1 MNKMT
6 EQRRRILESVKAIKK
21 HIPVK
26 LKPKFALIVD
36 DNYTL
41 PYGINILKKLD
52 YKDIPPK
59 IDNFDKENKGKIYFA
74 KAGSRD
80 LIIFKGRFHFYEG
93 YSMRDIGH
101 IIYIM
106 SYLGIEKILSID
118 EVANLNPRFECGE
131 LALSYDHINLMG
143 DNPLI
148 GENDEELG
156 IRFPDMSN
164 AYDKKV
170 FERIVKVFQDNK
182 VRINESVYLSIIGP
196 QTETE
201 AEARFY
207 REIGSDVLGYSL
219 APENITAVHAKI
231 KFAAIGLITRDLIAD
246 RMLEDKRSVDEKK
259 KDEQNNRRYAH
270 SELNKILVKIIKS
283 L

>member
-6 EQRRRILESVKAIKK
+6 EQRKRILESVKAIKK

-26 LKPKFALIVD
+26 LKPKVALIVD

-59 IDNFDKENKGKIYFA
+59 FENVENENKGKIYYA

-118 EVANLNPRFECGE
+118 EVGNLNPRFECGE
-131 LALSYDHINLMG
+131 LALIYDHINLMG

-164 AYDKKV
+164 AYDKRL

-182 VRINESVYLSIIGP
+182 MRINESVYLSIIGP

-201 AEARFY
+201 AETRFY

-231 KFAAIGLITRDLIAD
+231 KFAGIGLITRDLIAD
-246 RMLEDKRSVDEKK
+246 RILEDKRSIDEKK
-259 KDEQNNRRYAH
+259 KDEQNSRRYAH

>member
-1 MNKMT
+1 MT
-6 EQRRRILESVKAIKK
+6 EQRKRILESVKYIKQN
-21 HIPVK
+21 IPAK
-26 LKPKFALIVD
+26 LKPKSALIID

-41 PYGINILKKLD
+41 PYGINVLKKLE

-59 IDNFDKENKGKIYFA
+59 FENVDKENNGKLLFA

-80 LIIFKGRFHFYEG
+80 ILIFKGRFFFYEG

-106 SYLGIEKILSID
+106 SFLGIEKILAID
-118 EVANLNPRFECGE
+118 EVGNLNPRFECGE
-131 LALSYDHINLMG
+131 LALIYDHINLMG

-148 GENDEELG
+148 GENDDELG

-164 AYDKKV
+164 AYDTKL
-170 FERIVKVFQDNK
+170 FERIYKIFQENK
-182 VRINESVYLSIIGP
+182 VKINESVYLSIIGP

-201 AEARFY
+201 AETRFY
-207 REIGSDVLGYSL
+207 RDIGSDVLGYAL
-219 APENITAVHAKI
+219 APENITSVHSGL

-246 RMLEDKRSVDEKK
+246 RMLEDKRTVDEKRK
-259 KDEQNNRRYAH
+259 EEQNNRRYAH
-270 SELNKILVKIIKS
+270 TELNKILVKIIKT

>member
-1 MNKMT
+1 MT
-6 EQRRRILESVKAIKK
+6 EQRKRILESVKAIKQQL
-21 HIPVK
+21 PTK
-26 LKPKFALIVD
+26 LKPKVALIVD
-36 DNYTL
+36 DNFTL

-59 IDNFDKENKGKIYFA
+59 FSNVNKENNGKIYFA

-80 LIIFKGRFHFYEG
+80 LIIFKGRFYFYEG

-106 SYLGIEKILSID
+106 SYLGIEKILSVE
-118 EVANLNPRFECGE
+118 EVGNLNPRFECGE
-131 LALSYDHINLMG
+131 IALIYDHINLMG

-164 AYDKKV
+164 AYDRKV
-170 FERIVKVFQDNK
+170 YERIYKVFQDNK
-182 VRINESVYLSIIGP
+182 VKINESVYLSIIGP

-201 AEARFY
+201 SEARFY
-207 REIGSDVLGYSL
+207 REIGSDVLGYAL
-219 APENITAVHAKI
+219 APENIAAVHSKI
-231 KFAAIGLITRDLIAD
+231 KFSAIGLITRDLIAD
-246 RMLEDKRSVDEKK
+246 RMLEDKRSADEKK
-259 KDEQNNRRYAH
+259 KEEQNNRRYAH
-270 SELNKILVKIIKS
+270 TELNKILAKIIKTI
-283 L
+283 

>member
-1 MNKMT
+1 MT
-6 EQRRRILESVKAIKK
+6 EQRKRILESVKAIKQQL
-21 HIPVK
+21 PSK
-26 LKPKFALIVD
+26 LKPKVALIVD

-41 PYGINILKKLD
+41 PYGINILKKID

-59 IDNFDKENKGKIYFA
+59 FANVDKENKGKIYFA

-80 LIIFKGRFHFYEG
+80 LIIFKGRFYFYEG

-106 SYLGIEKILSID
+106 SYLGIEKIISVE
-118 EVANLNPRFECGE
+118 EVGNLNPRFESGE
-131 LALSYDHINLMG
+131 LALIYDHINLMG

-164 AYDKKV
+164 AYDAKL
-170 FERIVKVFQDNK
+170 FERIYKVFQDNK
-182 VRINESVYLSIIGP
+182 VRINEAVYLSIIGP

-201 AEARFY
+201 AETRFY
-207 REIGSDVLGYSL
+207 REIGSDVLGYAL
-219 APENITAVHAKI
+219 APENITAVHSNI

-246 RMLEDKRSVDEKK
+246 RMLEDKRSIEEKRK
-259 KDEQNNRRYAH
+259 EEQNNRRYAH
-270 SELNKILVKIIKS
+270 TELNKILAKIIKTI
-283 L
+283 

>member
-6 EQRRRILESVKAIKK
+6 EQRKRILESVKAIKK

-26 LKPKFALIVD
+26 LKPKVALIVD

-59 IDNFDKENKGKIYFA
+59 FDNVEKDNKGKIYYA

-80 LIIFKGRFHFYEG
+80 LIIFKGRFYFYEG

-131 LALSYDHINLMG
+131 LSLVYDHINLMG

-164 AYDKKV
+164 AYDKRL
-170 FERIVKVFQDNK
+170 FERIVKIFQDNK

-196 QTETE
+196 HTETE
-201 AEARFY
+201 AESRFY

-246 RMLEDKRSVDEKK
+246 RMLEDKRSIDEKK
-259 KDEQNNRRYAH
+259 KDEQNNKRYAH

>member
-1 MNKMT
+1 MT
-6 EQRRRILESVKAIKK
+6 EQRKRILESVKYIKQN
-21 HIPVK
+21 IPAK
-26 LKPKFALIVD
+26 LKPKVALIID
-36 DNYTL
+36 DNYAL
-41 PYGINILKKLD
+41 PYGINVLKKLE
-52 YKDIPPK
+52 YRDIPPK
-59 IDNFDKENKGKIYFA
+59 FGNVEKENNGKLLFA

-80 LIIFKGRFHFYEG
+80 ILIFKGRFFFYEG

-106 SYLGIEKILSID
+106 SHLGIEKILSID
-118 EVANLNPRFECGE
+118 EVGNLNPRFECGE
-131 LALSYDHINLMG
+131 LALIYDHINLMG

-164 AYDKKV
+164 AYDSKL
-170 FERIVKVFQDNK
+170 FERIYKIFQENK
-182 VRINESVYLSIIGP
+182 VKINESVYLSIIGP

-201 AEARFY
+201 AETRFY
-207 REIGSDVLGYSL
+207 RDIGSDVLGYAL
-219 APENITAVHAKI
+219 APENITAVHAGI

-246 RMLEDKRSVDEKK
+246 RMLEDKRNPDEKRK
-259 KDEQNNRRYAH
+259 EEQNNRRYTH
-270 SELNKILVKIIKS
+270 TELNKILVKIIKT

>member
-1 MNKMT
+1 MT
-6 EQRRRILESVKAIKK
+6 EQRKRILESVKYIKQN
-21 HIPVK
+21 IPAK
-26 LKPKFALIVD
+26 LKPKSALIID

-41 PYGINILKKLD
+41 PYGINVLKKLE

-59 IDNFDKENKGKIYFA
+59 FENVDKENNGKLLFA

-80 LIIFKGRFHFYEG
+80 ILIFKGRFFFYEG

-106 SYLGIEKILSID
+106 SLLGIEKILAID
-118 EVANLNPRFECGE
+118 EVGNLNQRFECGE
-131 LALSYDHINLMG
+131 LALIYDHINLMG

-148 GENDEELG
+148 GENDDELG
-156 IRFPDMSN
+156 IRFFDMSN
-164 AYDKKV
+164 AYDSKLI
-170 FERIVKVFQDNK
+170 ERIYKIFQENK
-182 VRINESVYLSIIGP
+182 VKINESVYLSIVGP

-201 AEARFY
+201 AETRFY
-207 REIGSDVLGYSL
+207 RDIGSDVLGYAL
-219 APENITAVHAKI
+219 APENITSVHSGI

-246 RMLEDKRSVDEKK
+246 RMLEDKRTSDEKRK
-259 KDEQNNRRYAH
+259 EEQNNRRYTH
-270 SELNKILVKIIKS
+270 TELNKILVKIIKT